1 MTDKQKQLTK
11 ATCKTDIY
19 IHTHR
24 HREVLDV
31 TPDVS
36 DVVEKSGITAG
47 ICHVFVAHPT
57 AAIALM
63 EKAGPYIGADMLNA
77 LGRLIPGGIWQHETV
92 DDNGAAHVQATLI
105 GPSALIPVQNGQLF
119 LGAGQAIM
127 LVELDGPKIRELV
140 VTISGRS
147 YFRVVRNHS
156 ER

>member
-1 MTDKQKQLTK
+1 MTEKQKQPTK
-11 ATCKTDIY
+11 ATCKADIY

-36 DVVEKSGITAG
+36 EVVEKSGITAG

-63 EKAGPYIGADMLNA
+63 EKSGPYIGADMLNA
-77 LGRLIPGGIWQHETV
+77 LGRLISGGIWPHDTV

-105 GPSALIPVQNGQLF
+105 GSCELIPVQNGQLL
-119 LGAGQAIM
+119 LGAGQAIL
-127 LVELDGPKIRELV
+127 LVELDGPTIRELV

-147 YFRVVRNHS
+147 CFRSVLNHS